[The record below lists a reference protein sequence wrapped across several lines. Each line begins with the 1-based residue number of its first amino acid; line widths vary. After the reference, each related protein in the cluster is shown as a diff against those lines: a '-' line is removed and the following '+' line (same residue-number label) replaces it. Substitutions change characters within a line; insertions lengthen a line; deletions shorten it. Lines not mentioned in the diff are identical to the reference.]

1 MITIKNI
8 KDLEQWYITPYVYL
22 SSIYEGVSDKF
33 PMYQLIFK
41 DERDSSIQYNI
52 YFYRK
57 LGKGGDKTKY
67 LLGCPEANLGEYLS
81 YDELKDKYRVCDVIN
96 KLIKSAIKC

>member
-8 KDLEQWYITPYVYL
+8 KDLEQLYVTTHIYL
-22 SSIYEGVSDKF
+22 SSVYEGVYDRL
-33 PMYQLIFK
+33 PVYQLIFK
-41 DERDSSIQYNI
+41 NEKDSSIQYNI

-57 LGKGGDKTKY
+57 LGKGGDKKKY
-67 LLGCPEANLGEYLS
+67 LFGCPEAGLGEYLS
-81 YDELKDKYRVCDVIN
+81 YDELKDKYRVLDVIN